1 MFVWIK
7 QAAGLRQSVLAAA
20 LLSLPLLVGH
30 TTRAQAQPTLSISAP
45 ADAKEGDWATRDP
58 SFKVRVSEVI
68 WWSNIEFKVCFSGT
82 ATRDTTAAATIPA
95 SADYQLVDAT
105 GRKRLQAPQ
114 PGYFWPIP
122 QTSSCVTDVI
132 WAGGLDKIVEI
143 WIKGD
148 TEIEPDE
155 TVVATLSLI
164 GTPPAGVTLGT
175 STATHTIKNDD
186 HATGKLPQVSIH
198 RTHRLIGQ
206 IVSWCPPMFEGA
218 DTIFTLIAN
227 PAPSS
232 PITVTVDVTDSRD
245 FATDGQTGSRTV
257 TLGTDGT
264 GSLTV
269 TTVNDNTDEPE
280 GYISATVQ
288 AGSDYTV
295 GSPSSA
301 STWMCDNDLSA
312 EQEQESQETLCATP
326 GLLLTSAVG
335 STEGAPLA
343 FTLAAL
349 RAPVPQ
355 MSVTLSVT
363 QVGDYIGPA
372 ELGRRTVTVPTSGSV
387 TVSIPTVDDIV
398 GEPDGTVTV
407 TLKAGSGYT
416 LSAPSSLTA
425 DVVDNDT
432 PGVTIRETDKSTTV
446 SEAAGAGN
454 TDTYTVVLDSR
465 PTHSVS
471 ITVTSE
477 ETAAATVSPSTLTFK
492 PSAWNTAQMVTVT
505 GGDDNVDQGD
515 SRSVTIRHSATST
528 DSKYNGISIAPV
540 SATVVDD
547 DTAGVTIRETDK
559 STTVS
564 EAAGAG
570 SIDTYTVVLDTPPSD
585 TVTVTVTAG
594 IGVRVS
600 RSIGTADSSQTLTFT
615 TSTWNAPQAV
625 TVRGVDDA
633 IDNPN
638 DKRTVTI
645 NHAAD
650 SNDPNYRIPN
660 AGT

>member
-1 MFVWIK
+1 MFDWIK

-45 ADAKEGDWATRDP
+45 ADADEGDWATRDP
-58 SFKVRVSEVI
+58 SFKVRLSEVI
-68 WWSNIEFKVCFSGT
+68 WGQTIEFKVCFSGT

-95 SADYQLVDAT
+95 SADYQLIGAT

-122 QTSSCVTDVI
+122 QTSSCVTETI
-132 WAGGLDKIVEI
+132 PRGGLDRVVEI

-186 HATGKLPQVSIH
+186 HTTGKLPQVSIH

-206 IVSWCPPMFEGA
+206 IVSWCPPVFEGA
-218 DTIFTLIAN
+218 DAIFTLIAS

-232 PITVTVDVTDSRD
+232 PITVTVDVTDGGD

-301 STWMCDNDLSA
+301 STWVCDNDLSA

-398 GEPDGTVTV
+398 G
-407 TLKAGSGYT
+407 
-416 LSAPSSLTA
+416 
-425 DVVDNDT
+425 
-432 PGVTIRETDKSTTV
+432 
-446 SEAAGAGN
+446 
-454 TDTYTVVLDSR
+454 
-465 PTHSVS
+465 
-471 ITVTSE
+471 
-477 ETAAATVSPSTLTFK
+477 
-492 PSAWNTAQMVTVT
+492 
-505 GGDDNVDQGD
+505 
-515 SRSVTIRHSATST
+515 
-528 DSKYNGISIAPV
+528 
-540 SATVVDD
+540 
-547 DTAGVTIRETDK
+547 
-559 STTVS
+559 
-564 EAAGAG
+564 
-570 SIDTYTVVLDTPPSD
+570 
-585 TVTVTVTAG
+585 
-594 IGVRVS
+594 
-600 RSIGTADSSQTLTFT
+600 
-615 TSTWNAPQAV
+615 
-625 TVRGVDDA
+625 
-633 IDNPN
+633 
-638 DKRTVTI
+638 
-645 NHAAD
+645 
-650 SNDPNYRIPN
+650 
-660 AGT
+660 